1 MDNSYQES
9 NPTDYTYG
17 DTGLEDI
24 SDSALDETIHDTH
37 EEQIDSDSDFEF
49 GAYFEE
55 LENTTNESY
64 YPFPSKIFALLFLL
78 VYSPHPMGRRNLTFV
93 WFILKSM
100 GVKTPSMSSVM
111 AFKLPETEASLK

>member
-1 MDNSYQES
+1 MCVLSLTVWWCMDNSYQES

-64 YPFPSKIFALLFLL
+64 YPFPSKIFVLLFLL
-78 VYSPHPMGRRNLTFV
+78 VYSPHPMVNVHLTPFCC
-93 WFILKSM
+93 
-100 GVKTPSMSSVM
+100 
-111 AFKLPETEASLK
+111 KLFL